1 MIIIY
6 SPASFHLRYIFP
18 LFTSSAEIIQH
29 GASEVL
35 FIEEHTAGI
44 VVLRASPLCCTCSI
58 SHPHNSLIPL
68 LCLQILKLSFPSLEF
83 EFLSDLHKPALS
95 APPCFEK
102 DISKNLKAKWSYKSV
117 CCIL

>member
-1 MIIIY
+1 MILIY

-18 LFTSSAEIIQH
+18 LFTGSAEIIQH

-68 LCLQILKLSFPSLEF
+68 LCLQILKLSFPSLSNSCHISANQHCR
-83 EFLSDLHKPALS
+83 LLHASRRTSPKTSKPNEA
-95 APPCFEK
+95 
-102 DISKNLKAKWSYKSV
+102 INQSV
-117 CCIL
+117 VYSN